1 MLDHPNFN
9 PVALDL
15 GFMKIHWYG
24 IMYLVA
30 FAQFVLLGRFRL
42 RSPHIAVLGWTK
54 EHIDDMLFYGV
65 LGVVIGGRLGEV
77 IFYQPMYFLQ
87 HPWEIPM
94 VWKGGMSFHGGFLG
108 VLIAMSLWAR
118 QAKMPL
124 VHVYDFIAP
133 LVPLGY
139 AAGRFGN
146 FINHELPGRMA
157 SADLPWAMNW
167 PDIPYPVHPSPLYQ
181 MSVDGLLLF
190 AIVWWFSRKQ
200 RPALAVGAVFVMFYG
215 CARFFT
221 EYFRTPDYEVSLLGM
236 TISAGQMLSLPM
248 IAVGALLLWMSYAGK
263 FTPKNPPPVPS
274 SAPDAKPS
282 SKQKNKTKK

>member
-1 MLDHPNFN
+1 MLVHPNFD

-30 FAQFVLLGRFRL
+30 FAQFVILGRLRL
-42 RSPHIAVLGWTK
+42 RLPHIAAIGWTK

-65 LGVVIGGRLGEV
+65 LGVVLGGRLGEV
-77 IFYQPMYFLQ
+77 IFYQPNYFFH
-87 HPWEIPM
+87 HPLEILM

-118 QAKMPL
+118 QAKIPL

-146 FINHELPGRMA
+146 FINHELPGRA
-157 SADLPWAMNW
+157 AAPDFPFAMQW
-167 PDIPYPVHPSPLYQ
+167 PDVPYPVHPSPIYQ
-181 MSVDGLLLF
+181 ASIDGILLF
-190 AIVWWFSRKQ
+190 VIVWMFARKS
-200 RPALAVGAVFVMFYG
+200 RPALAVGALFVMLYG

-221 EYFRTPDYEVSLLGM
+221 EYFRTPDYEVSFIGI

-248 IAVGALLLWMSYAGK
+248 IVVGAALLCMAYAGK
-263 FTPKNPPPVPS
+263 FTP
-274 SAPDAKPS
+274 AKSIPAAVKANRKTN
-282 SKQKNKTKK
+282 KQKK